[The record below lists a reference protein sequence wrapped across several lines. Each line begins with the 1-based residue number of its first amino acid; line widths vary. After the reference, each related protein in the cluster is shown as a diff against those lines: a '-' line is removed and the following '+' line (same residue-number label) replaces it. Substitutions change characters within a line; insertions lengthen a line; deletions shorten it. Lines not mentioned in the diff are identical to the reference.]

1 MWLIVTYYTR
11 CREKRGELFI
21 VGKLASSI
29 LSQLHRDAQREE
41 PLLAARIRPPDH
53 LPASVRDHPAVIAAC
68 GRRDIGQLFRVVN
81 NLTEGPGCFTASQLA
96 RRCELTPSRVAEY
109 MAGKRQATSLAVVAR
124 VADGLRIPGDR
135 FMLAPRPWESRHG
148 EPTTGAVAPAPSGA
162 DANADEDEDMNRRE
176 LLRILSVAG
185 VQMALPLEPVAP
197 NLDHSVAAE
206 ARPVAHAQMN
216 GHLWGVYALSASKRS
231 VYPLV
236 REQLNT
242 LTTAMR
248 DARSEQMH
256 TRLCSLSADQF
267 QLAGEVL
274 FDTSRYTDAAHC
286 YTLAATASK
295 QAGDYD
301 LWACAL
307 TRHAYV
313 SMYEHS
319 FSDTAPMLDAANRL
333 AARGDRQLSTRQ
345 WVAAVRAELF
355 AELGD
360 FDECS
365 RALDDAETVHDLTGQ
380 FHNGGWLRFDGS
392 RIAEQR
398 GACYTRLGRFDLA
411 EEALTAALTGDLT
424 SRRRGSVLID
434 LAHLG
439 VQRHD
444 PDQTL
449 EYASAAA
456 ELARATG
463 SGYVAHKLRQ
473 LQRGLEPLI
482 ADSRV
487 ANLADSI
494 NALESA
500 T

>member
-1 MWLIVTYYTR
+1 M
-11 CREKRGELFI
+11 
-21 VGKLASSI
+21 
-29 LSQLHRDAQREE
+29 
-41 PLLAARIRPPDH
+41 AARIRPPDH
-53 LPASVRDHPAVIAAC
+53 LPAYVRDHPAVIAAC

-81 NLTEGPGCFTASQLA
+81 NLTEGPGCFTASHLA

-109 MAGKRQATSLAVVAR
+109 MAGKRRATSLVVLAR
-124 VADGLRIPGDR
+124 VADGLHIPGDR
-135 FMLAPRPWESRHG
+135 FMLAPRPWESRRG
-148 EPTTGAVAPAPSGA
+148 EPATGTVVPAPSGA
-162 DANADEDEDMNRRE
+162 NANADEDEDMNRRE

-185 VQMALPLEPVAP
+185 AQVALPLEPVST
-197 NLDHSVAAE
+197 NLDHALPAEIRSSV
-206 ARPVAHAQMN
+206 HAQMN
-216 GHLWGVYALSASKRS
+216 GHLWGVYALSPSKRS

-236 REQLNT
+236 RTQLNT

-248 DARSEQMH
+248 DARSEQVH
-256 TRLCSLSADQF
+256 TRLCSRTADQF

-274 FDTSRYTDAAHC
+274 FDANRYTDAAHC

-295 QAGDYD
+295 QAADYD

-319 FSDTAPMLDAANRL
+319 FSETAPMLDAANRL

-355 AELGD
+355 AELGK

-365 RALDDAETVHDLTGQ
+365 RALDDAESVHDLTGQ

-411 EEALTAALTGDLT
+411 EEALTAALTGELT
-424 SRRRGSVLID
+424 SRRRGSVLVD

-444 PDQTL
+444 PDKTV
-449 EYASAAA
+449 EYGSAAV
-456 ELARATG
+456 ELVRLTG
-463 SGYVAHKLRQ
+463 SGYITHKLRH

-487 ANLADSI
+487 ADLADSI
-494 NALESA
+494 SALDSA

>member
-1 MWLIVTYYTR
+1 
-11 CREKRGELFI
+11 
-21 VGKLASSI
+21 
-29 LSQLHRDAQREE
+29 
-41 PLLAARIRPPDH
+41 
-53 LPASVRDHPAVIAAC
+53 
-68 GRRDIGQLFRVVN
+68 
-81 NLTEGPGCFTASQLA
+81 
-96 RRCELTPSRVAEY
+96 
-109 MAGKRQATSLAVVAR
+109 
-124 VADGLRIPGDR
+124 
-135 FMLAPRPWESRHG
+135 
-148 EPTTGAVAPAPSGA
+148 
-162 DANADEDEDMNRRE
+162 MNRRE

-185 VQMALPLEPVAP
+185 AQIALPLETTSP
-197 NLDHSVAAE
+197 NLDHVSTAE
-206 ARPVAHAQMN
+206 TRAGTHTLMN

-236 REQLNT
+236 REQLT
-242 LTTAMR
+242 ALTIDMR
-248 DARSEQMH
+248 DARSDQVH
-256 TRLCSLSADQF
+256 TRLCSLTADQF

-274 FDTSRYTDAAHC
+274 FDASRYTDAAHC

-295 QAGDYD
+295 QARNYD

-313 SMYEHS
+313 SMSERS
-319 FSDTAPMLDAANRL
+319 FSDTVPMLVAANRL

-345 WVAAVRAELF
+345 WVAAVRAELL

-411 EEALTAALTGDLT
+411 EEALTTALTEDLS
-424 SRRRGSVLID
+424 SRRRGSVLVD

-439 VQRHD
+439 VQRRD
-444 PDQTL
+444 PDQTV
-449 EYASAAA
+449 EYGSAA
-456 ELARATG
+456 LDLVRLTG
-463 SGYVAHKLRQ
+463 SGYITHKLRQ
-473 LQRGLEPLI
+473 LHDGLEPLI

-494 NALESA
+494 SALDGN

>member
-1 MWLIVTYYTR
+1 
-11 CREKRGELFI
+11 
-21 VGKLASSI
+21 
-29 LSQLHRDAQREE
+29 
-41 PLLAARIRPPDH
+41 
-53 LPASVRDHPAVIAAC
+53 
-68 GRRDIGQLFRVVN
+68 
-81 NLTEGPGCFTASQLA
+81 
-96 RRCELTPSRVAEY
+96 
-109 MAGKRQATSLAVVAR
+109 
-124 VADGLRIPGDR
+124 
-135 FMLAPRPWESRHG
+135 
-148 EPTTGAVAPAPSGA
+148 
-162 DANADEDEDMNRRE
+162 
-176 LLRILSVAG
+176 
-185 VQMALPLEPVAP
+185 
-197 NLDHSVAAE
+197 
-206 ARPVAHAQMN
+206 
-216 GHLWGVYALSASKRS
+216 
-231 VYPLV
+231 
-236 REQLNT
+236 
-242 LTTAMR
+242 MR
-248 DARSEQMH
+248 YARSEQAH
-256 TRLCSLSADQF
+256 TRLCYLTADQL

-274 FDTSRYTDAAHC
+274 FDASRYTDAAHC

-295 QAGDYD
+295 QARDYD

-313 SMYEHS
+313 SMSERS

-365 RALDDAETVHDLTGQ
+365 RALDDAETVHGLTGE

-411 EEALTAALTGDLT
+411 EQALTAALTGDLT
-424 SRRRGSVLID
+424 SRRRGSVLVD
-434 LAHLG
+434 LARLG

-444 PDQTL
+444 PEQTA
-449 EYASAAA
+449 EYGSAAV
-456 ELARATG
+456 ELVRVTG
-463 SGYVAHKLRQ
+463 SGYIAHKLRQ
-473 LQRGLEPLI
+473 LQRGLQPLI

-494 NALESA
+494 SALDSA